1 MLIMCSCVCVGPRQE
16 GEDGGAAAP
25 AFFVPCRIEA
35 RVLEQDSDEQ
45 SRLHMSYARLT
56 GRRAEVR
63 AWLRSCIIL
72 AARLGRMPAYRLDPA
87 ALAHVPACRPACL
100 CGCPP
105 QRMVSLFDRRAALLA
120 ADLNGFRQF
129 RLRLRQQRLQVHPT
143 TTPVSR
149 PTGGGR

>member
-1 MLIMCSCVCVGPRQE
+1 M
-16 GEDGGAAAP
+16 A
-25 AFFVPCRIEA
+25 EA
-35 RVLEQDSDEQ
+35 Q
-45 SRLHMSYARLT
+45 
-56 GRRAEVR
+56 
-63 AWLRSCIIL
+63 SCIIW

-87 ALAHVPACRPACL
+87 ALAHVPACL

-129 RLRLRQQRLQVHPT
+129 RLRLCQQRLQVHPT
-143 TTPVSR
+143 TTPVNR